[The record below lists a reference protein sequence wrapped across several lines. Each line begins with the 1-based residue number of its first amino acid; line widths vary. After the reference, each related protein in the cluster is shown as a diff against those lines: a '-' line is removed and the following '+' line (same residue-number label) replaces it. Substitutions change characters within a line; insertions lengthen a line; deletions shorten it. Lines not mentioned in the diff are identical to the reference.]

1 MERKTALGESLYARI
16 KGFKEFLETTEKAM
30 LESQVE
36 KNPNYFYDI
45 LPYTYVLGISKE
57 WIAKFQK
64 ENIIN
69 MDINNIN
76 IYTNEIFMII

>member
-1 MERKTALGESLYARI
+1 
-16 KGFKEFLETTEKAM
+16 M
-30 LESQVE
+30 LESQLE